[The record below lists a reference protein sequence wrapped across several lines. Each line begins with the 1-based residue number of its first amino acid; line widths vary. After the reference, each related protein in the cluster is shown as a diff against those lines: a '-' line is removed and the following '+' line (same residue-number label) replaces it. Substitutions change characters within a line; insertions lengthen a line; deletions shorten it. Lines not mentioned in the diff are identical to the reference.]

1 METNEKVYQAYSTPF
16 SVHVNGETSFYPNI
30 PQSFALAKA
39 NGGGYN
45 SAMKTC
51 LGSLLLV
58 PVILALVL
66 TVVYHTSVNQE
77 VRFEQ
82 RDTNAQYINTARSY
96 RPPEIKEQP
105 KAAAEAT
112 HPATEQLRDDDA
124 AEEVD
129 E

>member
-1 METNEKVYQAYSTPF
+1 MYDST
-16 SVHVNGETSFYPNI
+16 EY
-30 PQSFALAKA
+30 
-39 NGGGYN
+39 NGG
-45 SAMKTC
+45 MKTC

-58 PVILALVL
+58 PVIVALVL
-66 TVVYHTSVNQE
+66 TAVYHTSVNGE

-96 RPPEIKEQP
+96 RPPEVKQAP
-105 KAAAEAT
+105 KQAAEAKEA
-112 HPATEQLRDDDA
+112 ATEQLKDDDA

>member
-1 METNEKVYQAYSTPF
+1 MR
-16 SVHVNGETSFYPNI
+16 
-30 PQSFALAKA
+30 
-39 NGGGYN
+39 
-45 SAMKTC
+45 TC

-58 PVILALVL
+58 PVMLALVL

-77 VRFEQ
+77 MRFEQ

-96 RPPEIKEQP
+96 RPPEVKEQP
-105 KAAAEAT
+105 KQAAEAKG
-112 HPATEQLRDDDA
+112 ADTERLKDDEA